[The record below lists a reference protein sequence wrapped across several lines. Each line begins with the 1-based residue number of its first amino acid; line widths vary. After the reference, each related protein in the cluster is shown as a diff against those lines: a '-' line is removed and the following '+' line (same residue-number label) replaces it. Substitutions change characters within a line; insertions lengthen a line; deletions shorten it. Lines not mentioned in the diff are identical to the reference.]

1 MVHGYTRS
9 VTFHAR
15 RFRMILRVW
24 KNETWRI
31 GVTFA
36 DAEEVQILEAQGFD
50 DPMSAVNSLDAY
62 VDELIDGARLI
73 TRIRVQRAIEKLTR
87 DVLKGEAQ

>member
-1 MVHGYTRS
+1 MVHVYTRT
-9 VTFHAR
+9 VTFYFR

-31 GVTFA
+31 GVSFVDT
-36 DAEEVQILEAQGFD
+36 DEEENLEAQGFE
-50 DPMSAVNSLDAY
+50 DPISAVNTLGAY
-62 VDELIDGARLI
+62 VDELLFGARLI
-73 TRIRVQRAIEKLTR
+73 TRLKVNCAMERLTR